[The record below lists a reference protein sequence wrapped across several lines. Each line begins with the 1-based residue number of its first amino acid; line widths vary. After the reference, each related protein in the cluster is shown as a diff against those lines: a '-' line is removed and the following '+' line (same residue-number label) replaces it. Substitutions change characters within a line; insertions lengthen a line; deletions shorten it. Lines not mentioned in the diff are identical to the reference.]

1 MVHQVDAAARQAAT
15 KTIYTAA
22 VVSHRLKYVGSA
34 IEEIVQTAAGS
45 SDLTLAHW
53 LILVHLSHAHR
64 CKQSDLYS
72 ETGITTGYL
81 TRLVDELYAKEMIRR
96 RRSTVDR
103 RQIVLSL
110 TDQGKDAALSLLAS
124 IDQHRLLNALDKL
137 KSSLDSF
144 MSISVPEDPQ

>member
-1 MVHQVDAAARQAAT
+1 MN
-15 KTIYTAA
+15 K
-22 VVSHRLKYVGSA
+22 SA
-34 IEEIVQTAAGS
+34 
-45 SDLTLAHW
+45 
-53 LILVHLSHAHR
+53 
-64 CKQSDLYS
+64 KQCSGDWEVL
-72 ETGITTGYL
+72 
-81 TRLVDELYAKEMIRR
+81 IRR

-144 MSISVPEDPQ
+144 TSISVPEDPQ